1 MIIIAERTC
10 RLFGLGIKNVLIK
23 KQHMKLLEGKTAI
36 VTGASRGIGEAIA
49 LKFAEQGAH
58 VAFTYISDSSAE
70 RASALEAR
78 LIALGVKAKAYQS
91 NAGDFA
97 ACEAFVN
104 DVIATFSTVD
114 ICVNNAGISKDNLL
128 LRMSVEQ
135 FEEVIK
141 VNLNGVFYMTKQVI
155 KPMMKARS
163 GCIINM
169 SSVIGEMGNAG
180 QSSYAASKAGVIGF
194 TKSVAKELGS
204 RNIRCNAIAPGFVET
219 DMTSYLKEGEAADK
233 YKAGIPLG
241 RFATGEDIANTALY
255 LASDMGSYVT
265 GQTISVC
272 GGLNI

>member
-1 MIIIAERTC
+1 
-10 RLFGLGIKNVLIK
+10 
-23 KQHMKLLEGKTAI
+23 MKLLEGKVAI
-36 VTGASRGIGEAIA
+36 VTGAARGIGEAIA
-49 LKFAEQGAH
+49 IKFAEHGAN

-70 RASALEAR
+70 KAAVLEVKLQAM
-78 LIALGVKAKAYQS
+78 GVKAKGYKS
-91 NAGDFA
+91 NAGDLA
-97 ACEAFVN
+97 QCEAFVN
-104 DVIATFSTVD
+104 DVLKEFGGVD

-128 LRMSVEQ
+128 LRMTAEQ
-135 FEEVIK
+135 WNDVIQ
-141 VNLNGVFYMTKQVI
+141 VNLNSVFYMTKQVI
-155 KPMMKARS
+155 RPMMKARN
-163 GCIINM
+163 GVIINM

-180 QSSYAASKAGVIGF
+180 QTSYAASKAGIIGF

-241 RFATGEDIANTALY
+241 KFASAEDIANTALF
-255 LASDMGSYVT
+255 LSSDWGNYIT